1 MSRINKII
9 ASMPPGEAAAVI
21 HLREVH
27 ACLMDLDTNHAR
39 ALAAR
44 AIYLDYM
51 EGEGRKLCKVPLHYE
66 RLNEKGESVTVET
79 YFRYLNKV
87 H

>member
-1 MSRINKII
+1 MSRINEII
-9 ASMPPGEAAAVI
+9 ASMPPGVAAVVV

-27 ACLMDLDTNHAR
+27 SCLMDLDTNHAR

-44 AIYLDYM
+44 TIYLGYM
-51 EGEGRKLCKVPLHYE
+51 EGEGRKLGKIPRHYE
-66 RLNEKGESVTVET
+66 RINPDGVKVTVET
-79 YFRYLNKV
+79 YFSYIDRV